1 MKITA
6 EFNSNEELLNFI
18 STFGTKSVTQ
28 INRGVEAPKRVQ
40 NIKEDVELTKPVQL
54 HSPEKEGVKE
64 DATPTVKVEEIK
76 EEPKQEG
83 PTVDAAVKEETE
95 PTITK
100 EMVRAVFTK
109 LIKAGKQK
117 EAKDLTKKY
126 GASKL
131 PEVKEEDFATIYKE
145 AEALL

>member
-18 STFGTKSVTQ
+18 SAFGTKSVTQ

-54 HSPEKEGVKE
+54 PRKEEAKE
-64 DATPTVKVEEIK
+64 DATPTVKGEEIK

-83 PTVDAAVKEETE
+83 PTVDATVKEETE